1 MADQSELPFPSF
13 PAHPHALCLTML
25 ASIRL
30 LRTAVNLVA
39 PRLSEAQ
46 VYHRGIWPT
55 CTLI

>member
-1 MADQSELPFPSF
+1 MADQSELPFLRL

-25 ASIRL
+25 ASSRL

-39 PRLSEAQ
+39 PRLSEAA
-46 VYHRGIWPT
+46 VYYHGIWPT